1 MSILEIFDWRNK
13 KERLSHMR
21 NLIVLSLSDNTP
33 SREEFEIITKVGARI
48 GLEEADLKRI
58 LERPE
63 SIDFIAPQ
71 NDDERIEQLYD
82 MVAVMMVDGKI
93 DSREVDYCK
102 SIAIKLGFMPEVID
116 DMVAELMDLIV
127 EGIAVEIVK
136 SKIKALL

>member
-1 MSILEIFDWRNK
+1 
-13 KERLSHMR
+13 MR

-48 GLEEADLKRI
+48 GLEEADLNRI
-58 LERPE
+58 LQRPE

>member
-1 MSILEIFDWRNK
+1 MSILEIFDGRNK

-71 NDDERIEQLYD
+71 NDDERIEQLYE

-136 SKIKALL
+136 SKIKAML

>member
-1 MSILEIFDWRNK
+1 MSILEIFDGRNK

>member
-1 MSILEIFDWRNK
+1 MSILEIFDGRDK

-63 SIDFIAPQ
+63 SIEFIAPK

-93 DSREVDYCK
+93 DSREVNYCK